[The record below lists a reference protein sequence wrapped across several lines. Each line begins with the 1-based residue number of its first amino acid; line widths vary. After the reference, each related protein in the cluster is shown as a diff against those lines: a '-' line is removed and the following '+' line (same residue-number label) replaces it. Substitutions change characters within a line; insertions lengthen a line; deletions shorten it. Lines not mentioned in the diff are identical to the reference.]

1 MTRYILAIDQGT
13 TSSRAMIFDD
23 QGAVV
28 ATCQQEITQY
38 FPEDGWVEHDGMEI
52 IRTVID
58 TVAAALKKLPDGETI
73 AAVGI
78 TNQRETTLI
87 WDRKTG
93 EPIHRAIVWQDRRTA
108 DLCRQLKQDGH
119 EESIR
124 DKTGLLLDPY
134 FSASKIKWILD
145 HVEGVRRRAE
155 QGELAFGT
163 LDSFILWHLTGGRVH
178 ATDVTNASRTLL
190 FNIRDM
196 AWDPELI
203 RLFDIPEALLPEV
216 HACDHHFGDVPA
228 ELFGQKMAITGI
240 AGDQQAALIGQDCL
254 EPGQIKATYGTGG
267 FIMMNTGDQIISSQ
281 NRLLTTVAYQ
291 MGGQVAYALEGSFFS
306 AGSAI
311 QWLRDGLGI
320 IDSAADCE
328 ALARSIDSTGGV
340 YMVPA
345 FTGLGAPHWTPEAR
359 GTLFGLTR
367 ATGKAEIVRA
377 ALESVAFQTADL
389 LAAMAQDANISF
401 DILKVDGGMVVN
413 QWLLQFLADILQL
426 EVIRPRVSETTA
438 YGVAL
443 IAGLGAGL
451 YDRVNKMSI
460 FYRYHSVAS
469 VKVVAEDTVLQKNN
483 WNNAVR
489 STCYYS
495 DR

>member
-1 MTRYILAIDQGT
+1 MTHYILAIDQGT

-28 ATCQQEITQY
+28 TSSQQEITQY

-52 IRTVID
+52 IRTVMD
-58 TVAAALKKLPDGETI
+58 TVAEVLSKLPDGQTI

-93 EPIHRAIVWQDRRTA
+93 EPIYPAIVWQDRRTA
-108 DLCRQLKQDGH
+108 GLCRQMKQEGH
-119 EESIR
+119 EKMVR

-145 HVEGVRRRAE
+145 HVRGARRRAE

-163 LDSFILWHLTGGRVH
+163 VDSFILWHLTGGRVH

-190 FNIRDM
+190 FNIREM

-203 RLFDIPEALLPEV
+203 RLFDLPKALLPEV
-216 HACDHHFGDVPA
+216 HACDHHFGDVAA
-228 ELFGQKMAITGI
+228 EMFGQKMAITGI
-240 AGDQQAALIGQDCL
+240 AGDQQAALIGQNCL
-254 EPGQIKATYGTGG
+254 EPGQIKATFGTGG
-267 FIMMNTGDQIISSQ
+267 FIMMNTGDKIISSQ

-320 IDSAADCE
+320 IDSAEECE
-328 ALARSIDSTGGV
+328 ELARSIDSTGGV
-340 YMVPA
+340 YLVPA
-345 FTGLGAPHWTPEAR
+345 FTGLGAPHWSPDAR
-359 GTLFGLTR
+359 GSLFGLTR

-377 ALESVAFQTADL
+377 ALESVAFQTGDL
-389 LAAMAQDANISF
+389 LAAMQQDANLSF
-401 DILKVDGGMVVN
+401 EALKVDGGMVTN
-413 QWLLQFLADILQL
+413 SWLLQFLADILQL
-426 EVIRPRVSETTA
+426 QVIRPRLAETTA
-438 YGVAL
+438 YGVSL
-443 IAGLGAGL
+443 LAGLGAGL
-451 YDRVNKMSI
+451 YNRVNKISV
-460 FYRYHSVAS
+460 FCRYHTVIGA
-469 VKVVAEDTVLQKNN
+469 KVVVEDTVFQKNA
-483 WNNAVR
+483 WKNAVR

-495 DR
+495 DG